1 MQTAADG
8 NRIVV
13 GAPRPTGDPQ
23 RDMDTTENPSFAAA
37 PDTQPSGGRADLE
50 AAVASLHASF
60 KDGNEAETVETLESL
75 MIAREAE
82 LQADLL

>member
-1 MQTAADG
+1 MRPPPAA
-8 NRIVV
+8 
-13 GAPRPTGDPQ
+13 TGDPQ

-50 AAVASLHASF
+50 AAVALLNV
-60 KDGNEAETVETLESL
+60 KDGNEAETVETLESM

-82 LQADLL
+82 